1 MDEFKSNECEIMN
14 AVTQWCFGFWR
25 DETGQDLIE
34 YTLLMTFIVLATF
47 AFIGSGRPMVNAIWG
62 TANTHLGVANQAAA
76 GDVH

>member
-1 MDEFKSNECEIMN
+1 MTPM
-14 AVTQWCFGFWR
+14 TQWCCGFWH

-62 TANTHLGVANQAAA
+62 TANSQLETARHQVG
-76 GDVH
+76 GGHGP

>member
-1 MDEFKSNECEIMN
+1 MIP
-14 AVTQWCFGFWR
+14 VTQWCCGFWH

-62 TANTHLGVANQAAA
+62 TANSHLETANHTA
-76 GDVH
+76 GGH